1 MINKFSASV
10 RRNQKQWMVVI
21 TILAVFAFLFDDLA
35 RSTQAGASGSVIFLA
50 ALCAG
55 GMAIL
60 GYRRGQTTEFAVT
73 GLVVGALVAFISVRA
88 SGPPVVVRTN
98 VGSYTREDLNAF
110 RSKRLKVD
118 HFLTAVGKATANE
131 RGVPRFGSVD
141 DGSMVSFALLQRE
154 ARRMGVSLKD
164 DSVNQFL
171 AKATQGKLSPA
182 DYRAAL
188 REAGLSEGE
197 LFDSVRQELEVQ
209 MVAQLISAPAEA
221 HPTMA
226 QFTRGAYSGRIAQ
239 QTPEQLWRSFQ
250 KLHVRQALSTIAIPV
265 VEFATLIQDPP
276 EGELRDFFEKHKH
289 NFPDERNGT
298 PGFLEPPKVRLAYL
312 VAGNL
317 AADLEAYEKQVP
329 EITDQDVADYYLAN
343 KESYRVFDIP
353 EPSSK
358 LPDLNP
364 NAAPSGLADSA
375 PADATKTVNAP
386 DDKAAPPAADAKPE
400 DKPAEPKSPDASE
413 KGKETPTE
421 KAPAKDG
428 DSKDGAPCKDGAAC
442 DDVVAEQKAA
452 SSDAAKPDADADAE
466 KTDDAKP
473 VDAPVKPEE
482 KEDGEK
488 KSEDKSPPA
497 PALPSDDKST
507 STTTAADSSA
517 KPPVPAA
524 RYSELD
530 DNLKEQ
536 IRDTIRTDKALA
548 KMGEV
553 SDAALEMMMELGL
566 DYMSVELKA
575 RDQAAGKFAAL
586 LKDYAEKHGLEYKE
600 TEEMSQLEMMTSID
614 ERIGSAT
621 DPVSATGA
629 SRSRTSVAE
638 EVFEMEGSGR
648 GYRLSK
654 FSPRRADIPRGARY
668 TYWKT
673 LEVPAKP
680 PELKDALVHKKV
692 LEAWKLEKARP
703 LAEKRANE
711 LVALIK
717 QGEADIAAA
726 LSGQTING
734 TNDSPAA
741 SIRETA
747 KFSWLRLPQ
756 SLPQFGLQQPTE
768 STIDG
773 IGQPGYPF
781 MKTIFDDMQDGDV
794 KVVANAS
801 RSAFY
806 VVRVHDRDGVTTEV
820 EGVTALAD
828 LQKQFLREKFSNFLP
843 TPYEFIGA
851 EIQAMV
857 DNRWRA
863 GFRQR
868 FGIDFES
875 NAALVP
881 DDE

>member
-35 RSTQAGASGSVIFLA
+35 RTSQAGAGGNVIFLA
-50 ALCAG
+50 VLCAG

-73 GLVVGALVAFISVRA
+73 GLVVGALVAFISMKA
-88 SGPPVVVRTN
+88 SGPPVIVKTN
-98 VGSYTREDLNAF
+98 VGSYTRSDLNVF

-118 HFLTAVGKATANE
+118 HFLTAVAKATAND
-131 RGVPRFGSVD
+131 RGIPRFGSVD

-164 DSVNQFL
+164 DSVNHFL
-171 AKATQGKLSPA
+171 AKATQGKLSEK
-182 DYRAAL
+182 DYKAAL

-250 KLHVRQALSTIAIPV
+250 KLHVRQALSAVAVPIA
-265 VEFATLIQDPP
+265 EFAKLVPDPS
-276 EGELRDFFEKHKH
+276 EGDLRDFFEKHK
-289 NFPDERNGT
+289 NSFADERGT
-298 PGFLEPPKVRLAYL
+298 PGFLEPPKVQLAYL
-312 VAGNL
+312 VASN
-317 AADLEAYEKQVP
+317 LEAYEKQVP
-329 EITDQDVADYYLAN
+329 EITDQDVADHYLAN

-364 NAAPSGLADSA
+364 NASSNSPSGSA
-375 PADATKTVNAP
+375 PADATKTDNTP
-386 DDKAAPPAADAKPE
+386 DENTAPPATDAKSE
-400 DKPAEPKSPDASE
+400 DKPAEPKLPDATEQRKDVPAE
-413 KGKETPTE
+413 KTPAKKEGDSKEGTPCDDAVEEPKAAPTTAAAAAKSDADGAKTDE
-421 KAPAKDG
+421 AKPADAPAKPEVQ
-428 DSKDGAPCKDGAAC
+428 GADEK
-442 DDVVAEQKAA
+442 KAA
-452 SSDAAKPDADADAE
+452 
-466 KTDDAKP
+466 
-473 VDAPVKPEE
+473 
-482 KEDGEK
+482 
-488 KSEDKSPPA
+488 DKSPPA
-497 PALPSDDKST
+497 PALPSDDNP
-507 STTTAADSSA
+507 TATDPAVKLPSLDSLPMPA
-517 KPPVPAA
+517 LAA
-524 RYSELD
+524 RYRELD
-530 DNLKEQ
+530 DDLKEQ
-536 IRDTIRTDKALA
+536 IRETVRTQKALV
-548 KMGEV
+548 KMSEV
-553 SDAALEMMMELGL
+553 SDGALEMMMDLSLGYQSL
-566 DYMSVELKA
+566 EPKA
-575 RDQAAGKFAAL
+575 RDQAAAEFSTQ
-586 LKDYAEKHGLEYKE
+586 LKEYAEKHGLEYKE
-600 TEEMSQLEMMTSID
+600 TKEMSQLEMMTSLD
-614 ERIGSAT
+614 ERVGSAT
-621 DPVSATGA
+621 DPVSASGA

-638 EVFEMEGSGR
+638 EVFQMEGSGR

-654 FSPRRADIPRGARY
+654 FSPRRADIERGARY
-668 TYWKT
+668 TFWKT
-673 LEVPAKP
+673 AEIPAKAP
-680 PELKDALVHKKV
+680 DFKDVLVHKKV
-692 LEAWKLEKARP
+692 LEAWKFEKARP

-717 QGEADIAAA
+717 KGEADIAAA

-741 SIRETA
+741 SIRETT

-773 IGQPGYPF
+773 IGQPGYQF
-781 MKTIFDDMQDGDV
+781 MKAIFDDMANGDV
-794 KVVANAS
+794 SVVSTAS
-801 RSAFY
+801 RNAFY
-806 VVRVHDRDGVTTEV
+806 VVRVHDRDGIASEA
-820 EGVTALAD
+820 EGVTTLAD
-828 LQKQFLREKFSNFLP
+828 LQKQFLREQFSTNFLP

-851 EIQAMV
+851 EIQAIV

-868 FGIDFES
+868 FGIEFES
-875 NAALVP
+875 NTALVS
-881 DDE
+881 EEE

>member
-21 TILAVFAFLFDDLA
+21 TILAVFAFLFDDLT
-35 RSTQAGASGSVIFLA
+35 RSSQAGAGGSVIFLA

-73 GLVVGALVAFISVRA
+73 GLVVGALVAFISMRS
-88 SGPPVVVRTN
+88 SGPPVVVKTN
-98 VGSYTREDLNAF
+98 VGSYTRSDLNVF

-118 HFLTAVGKATANE
+118 HFLTAVAKATANE

-171 AKATQGKLSPA
+171 KKATQGKLSPA
-182 DYRAAL
+182 DYKAAL

-250 KLHVRQALSTIAIPV
+250 KLHVRQALSTVAIPIA
-265 VEFATLIQDPP
+265 EFAKLVPDPS
-276 EGELRDFFEKHKH
+276 EGDLRDFFEKHK
-289 NFPDERNGT
+289 NSFADEQGT

-312 VAGNL
+312 VAAN
-317 AADLEAYEKQVP
+317 LEAYEKQVP

-358 LPDLNP
+358 LPDLNS
-364 NAAPSGLADSA
+364 NASSNGLADSA
-375 PADATKTVNAP
+375 PADATKTDNAAE
-386 DDKAAPPAADAKPE
+386 DNAAPPVTEAKPE
-400 DKPAEPKSPDASE
+400 DKPAEPKTPDTSE
-413 KGKETPTE
+413 KGNDTPAE
-421 KAPAKDG
+421 KTPAKDG
-428 DSKDGAPCKDGAAC
+428 DAKDGVPC
-442 DDVVAEQKAA
+442 DDAAAEPKAA
-452 SSDAAKPDADADAE
+452 SVDAAKPDADAAKAE
-466 KTDDAKP
+466 DAKP
-473 VDAPVKPEE
+473 AGASVKPEE

-497 PALPSDDKST
+497 PALPSDDKP
-507 STTTAADSSA
+507 TAADTSE
-517 KPPVPAA
+517 KPPALDSLPMPAPAA
-524 RYSELD
+524 RYRELD
-530 DNLKEQ
+530 DDLKEQ
-536 IRDTIRTDKALA
+536 IRETVRTDKALA

-553 SDAALEMMMELGL
+553 SDAALEMMMELSL

-575 RDQAAGKFAAL
+575 RDQAASKFAAL
-586 LKDYAEKHGLEYKE
+586 LKNYAEKHGLEYKE
-600 TEEMSQLEMMTSID
+600 TEEMSQLEMMTSLD

-717 QGEADIAAA
+717 QGEADIAGA

-734 TNDSPAA
+734 TNDSIAA

-801 RSAFY
+801 KSSFF

-820 EGVTALAD
+820 EGVTSLAD
-828 LQKQFLREKFSNFLP
+828 LQKQFLREQFSNFLP

-851 EIQAMV
+851 VIQANV
-857 DNRWRA
+857 DNSWRA

-881 DDE
+881 DEE

>member
-21 TILAVFAFLFDDLA
+21 TILAVFAFLFDDLT
-35 RSTQAGASGSVIFLA
+35 RSSQAGAGAGGSVIFLA

-60 GYRRGQTTEFAVT
+60 GYRRGQTTEFGVT
-73 GLVVGALVAFISVRA
+73 GLVVGALVAFISVRS

-98 VGSYTREDLNAF
+98 VGSYTRSDLNVF
-110 RSKRLKVD
+110 RAKRIKVD
-118 HFLTAVGKATANE
+118 HFLTAVAKATAND
-131 RGVPRFGSVD
+131 RGIPRFGSVD

-171 AKATQGKLSPA
+171 KKATQGKLSPA
-182 DYRAAL
+182 DYKAAL
-188 REAGLSEGE
+188 REAGLSEEE
-197 LFDSVRQELEVQ
+197 LFDNVRQELEVQ
-209 MVAQLISAPAEA
+209 MVAQLISAPAES

-265 VEFATLIQDPP
+265 VEFAKLVQDPP
-276 EGELRDFFEKHKH
+276 EGELRDFFEKHKN
-289 NFPDERNGT
+289 NFHDERNGT

-312 VAGNL
+312 VAAN
-317 AADLEAYEKQVP
+317 LEAYEKQVP

-343 KESYRVFDIP
+343 RESYRVFDIP

-364 NAAPSGLADSA
+364 NASSNGSIDSA
-375 PADATKTVNAP
+375 PADATKTDNAAE
-386 DDKAAPPAADAKPE
+386 DKAALPATEAKPE
-400 DKPAEPKSPDASE
+400 DQPAEPKSPDASE
-413 KGKETPTE
+413 KGKDAPAEKTPT
-421 KAPAKDG
+421 KDR
-428 DSKDGAPCKDGAAC
+428 DAKDGAPCDDAA
-442 DDVVAEQKAA
+442 AEPKAA
-452 SSDAAKPDADADAE
+452 SVDAAKPDADAA

-473 VDAPVKPEE
+473 GDAPVKPEE
-482 KEDGEK
+482 KESGEK

-497 PALPSDDKST
+497 PALPSDDKP
-507 STTTAADSSA
+507 TAADTSE
-517 KPPVPAA
+517 KPPALDSLPMPAPAA
-524 RYSELD
+524 RYRELD
-530 DNLKEQ
+530 DDLKEQ
-536 IRDTIRTDKALA
+536 IRETVRTDKALA

-553 SDAALEMMMELGL
+553 SDAALEMMMELSL

-575 RDQAAGKFAAL
+575 RDQAASKFAAL

-648 GYRLSK
+648 GSRLSK

-711 LVALIK
+711 LVALIQK
-717 QGEADIAAA
+717 GEADIAAA

-773 IGQPGYPF
+773 IGQPGFAF
-781 MKTIFDDMQDGDV
+781 MKAIFDDMQDGDV

-801 RSAFY
+801 RSSFF

-820 EGVTALAD
+820 EGVTSLAD
-828 LQKQFLREKFSNFLP
+828 LQKQFLREQFSNFLP

-881 DDE
+881 DEE

>member
-1 MINKFSASV
+1 MINTFSASV

-21 TILAVFAFLFDDLA
+21 TILAVFAFLFDDLT
-35 RSTQAGASGSVIFLA
+35 RSSQAGAGGSVIFLA

-73 GLVVGALVAFISVRA
+73 GLVVGALVAFISMRS
-88 SGPPVVVRTN
+88 SGPPVVVKTN
-98 VGSYTREDLNAF
+98 VGSYTRSDLNVF

-118 HFLTAVGKATANE
+118 HFLTAVAKATANE

-171 AKATQGKLSPA
+171 KKATQGKLSPA
-182 DYRAAL
+182 DYKAAL

-250 KLHVRQALSTIAIPV
+250 KLHVRQALSTVAIPIA
-265 VEFATLIQDPP
+265 EFAKLVPDPS
-276 EGELRDFFEKHKH
+276 EGDLRDFFEKHK
-289 NFPDERNGT
+289 NSFADEQGT

-312 VAGNL
+312 VAAN
-317 AADLEAYEKQVP
+317 LEAYEKQVP

-358 LPDLNP
+358 LPDLNS
-364 NAAPSGLADSA
+364 NASSNGPADSA
-375 PADATKTVNAP
+375 PADATKTDNAAE
-386 DDKAAPPAADAKPE
+386 DKAAPPATEAKPE
-400 DKPAEPKSPDASE
+400 DKPAEPKTPDASE
-413 KGKETPTE
+413 KGNDAPAE
-421 KAPAKDG
+421 KTPAKDG
-428 DSKDGAPCKDGAAC
+428 DAKDGVPC
-442 DDVVAEQKAA
+442 DDAAAEPKAA
-452 SSDAAKPDADADAE
+452 SVDATKPDADAAKAE
-466 KTDDAKP
+466 DAKP
-473 VDAPVKPEE
+473 ADASVKPEE

-497 PALPSDDKST
+497 PALPSDDKP
-507 STTTAADSSA
+507 TAADTSE
-517 KPPVPAA
+517 KPPALDSLPMPAPAA
-524 RYSELD
+524 RYRELD
-530 DNLKEQ
+530 DDLKEQ
-536 IRDTIRTDKALA
+536 IRETVRTDKALA

-553 SDAALEMMMELGL
+553 SDAALEMMMELSL

-575 RDQAAGKFAAL
+575 RDQAASKFAAL
-586 LKDYAEKHGLEYKE
+586 LKNHAEKHGLEYKE
-600 TEEMSQLEMMTSID
+600 TEEMSQLEMMTSLD

-717 QGEADIAAA
+717 QGEADIAGA

-734 TNDSPAA
+734 TNDSIAA

-773 IGQPGYPF
+773 IGQPGYLF

-801 RSAFY
+801 KSSFF

-820 EGVTALAD
+820 EGVTSLAD
-828 LQKQFLREKFSNFLP
+828 LQKQFLREQFSNFLP

-881 DDE
+881 DEE

>member
-1 MINKFSASV
+1 MINKFSDSV

-35 RSTQAGASGSVIFLA
+35 RSTQAGAAGNVIFLA

-88 SGPPVVVRTN
+88 SGPPVVVKTN
-98 VGSYTREDLNAF
+98 VGSYTRADLNAF

-171 AKATQGKLSPA
+171 TKATQGKLSPA

-250 KLHVRQALSTIAIPV
+250 KLHVRQALSTVAVPV
-265 VEFATLIQDPP
+265 EEFAKLVQDPP
-276 EGELRDFFEKHKH
+276 EGELRDFFEKHKN
-289 NFPDERNGT
+289 NFYDERNGT

-312 VAGNL
+312 VAAN
-317 AADLEAYEKQVP
+317 LEAHEKQVP

-364 NAAPSGLADSA
+364 NAASNSPADSA
-375 PADATKTVNAP
+375 PADATKTDNAS
-386 DDKAAPPAADAKPE
+386 DDKATPPAGDAKPE
-400 DKPAEPKSPDASE
+400 NKPSEPKSPDASE
-413 KGKETPTE
+413 KGKDTPAE

-428 DSKDGAPCKDGAAC
+428 DSKDGVPC
-442 DDVVAEQKAA
+442 DDAAPESKAA
-452 SSDAAKPDADADAE
+452 SIDAAKPDADAD
-466 KTDDAKP
+466 DAKP
-473 VDAPVKPEE
+473 ADAPAKPEA

-488 KSEDKSPPA
+488 PSEDKSPPA
-497 PALPSDDKST
+497 PALPSDDK
-507 STTTAADSSA
+507 TTATDSPE
-517 KPPVPAA
+517 KPPALDALPMPAPAA
-524 RYSELD
+524 RYRELD
-530 DNLKEQ
+530 DDLKEQ
-536 IRDTIRTDKALA
+536 IRETVRTDKALA
-548 KMGEV
+548 TMSEV
-553 SDAALEMMMELGL
+553 SDEALEMMMELSL
-566 DYMSVELKA
+566 DYMSVEVKE
-575 RDQAAGKFAAL
+575 RDQAAVKYSAQ
-586 LKDYAEKHGLEYKE
+586 LKEYAEKHGLEYKE
-600 TEEMSQLEMMTSID
+600 TEEMSQLAMMTSLD

-629 SRSRTSVAE
+629 SRRQTSVAE

-648 GYRLSK
+648 GGYRLSM

-717 QGEADIAAA
+717 KGEADIAAA

-773 IGQPGYPF
+773 IGQPGFAF
-781 MKTIFDDMQDGDV
+781 MKAIFDDMQDGDV

-801 RSAFY
+801 RNSFF
-806 VVRVHDRDGVTTEV
+806 VVRVHDRDGVTSDV
-820 EGVTALAD
+820 EGVALLAD
-828 LQKQFLREKFSNFLP
+828 LQKQFLREQFSNFLP

>member
-35 RSTQAGASGSVIFLA
+35 RSTQAGAAGTVIFLA

-88 SGPPVVVRTN
+88 SGPPVVVKTN
-98 VGSYTREDLNAF
+98 VGSYTRADLNEF

-131 RGVPRFGSVD
+131 RGMPRFGSVD

-171 AKATQGKLSPA
+171 KKATQGKLSPA

-250 KLHVRQALSTIAIPV
+250 KLHVRQALSAVAVPV
-265 VEFATLIQDPP
+265 EEFAKLVQDPP
-276 EGELRDFFEKHKH
+276 ESELRDFFEKHKN
-289 NFPDERNGT
+289 NFHDERNGT
-298 PGFLEPPKVRLAYL
+298 PGFLEPPKIRLAYL
-312 VAGNL
+312 VTGNREK
-317 AADLEAYEKQVP
+317 DLEAYEKQVP

-364 NAAPSGLADSA
+364 NAASNSPADYA
-375 PADATKTVNAP
+375 PADATQTDNAP
-386 DDKAAPPAADAKPE
+386 DDKANPPVGDAKPE
-400 DKPAEPKSPDASE
+400 DKPAEPKPSDASE
-413 KGKETPTE
+413 KGKDAPAE

-428 DSKDGAPCKDGAAC
+428 DSKDGAPCDDAA
-442 DDVVAEQKAA
+442 AEPKAA
-452 SSDAAKPDADADAE
+452 SADAAKLDADAA

-473 VDAPVKPEE
+473 AEAPVKPEAE
-482 KEDGEK
+482 EDGEK
-488 KSEDKSPPA
+488 KSEEKSPPA
-497 PALPSDDKST
+497 PALPSDDKA
-507 STTTAADSSA
+507 TATDSSGKSA
-517 KPPVPAA
+517 GLDSLPMPAPAA
-524 RYSELD
+524 RYRELD
-530 DNLKEQ
+530 DDLKEQ

-548 KMGEV
+548 KMSEV
-553 SDAALEMMMELGL
+553 SDEALEMMMELSL

-575 RDQAAGKFAAL
+575 RDQAATKYAAQL
-586 LKDYAEKHGLEYKE
+586 EEYAEKHGLEYKE
-600 TEEMSQLEMMTSID
+600 TEEMSQLAMMTSLD

-621 DPVSATGA
+621 DPVSATSA
-629 SRSRTSVAE
+629 SRRQTSVAE

-648 GYRLSK
+648 GGYRLSK

-717 QGEADIAAA
+717 KGEADIAAA

-741 SIRETA
+741 SIRETT

-801 RSAFY
+801 RSTFF
-806 VVRVHDRDGVTTEV
+806 VVRVHDRDGVTSEV
-820 EGVTALAD
+820 EGVTSLAD
-828 LQKQFLREKFSNFLP
+828 LQKQFLREQFSNFLP

-881 DDE
+881 NDE